1 MLKIGK
7 NLHQSWGVVALSV
20 GIILGAILGIIF
32 RINYFGSPIWIV
44 LVVLIFVFMY
54 FRPNYLTVGL
64 CLIVGMVLVFF
75 RVAMVLSNDTGTQN
89 QEMSGTESLV
99 ISARDFL
106 AERIENQLP
115 EREAKLG
122 MSYLLGMKSGLD
134 KKLSEDLKTVG
145 LTHIVVASGA
155 HLSILVEI
163 ARKIFG
169 RLSRFSGL
177 LFSVLF
183 ILFFMCMVGWTS
195 SILRAGVMAIL
206 TLASWYVGRKI
217 APLRLILIVMA
228 FTLMLNPMFLT
239 SLGWLLSFASYAGIM
254 LLGPSIS
261 KFFYGDKKPGF
272 IASVIL
278 TTIAATLM
286 TLPITLYY
294 FGQVSIISLVAN
306 LVILPTLPYAMGL
319 TFFAGIFA
327 GVPGVEMV
335 FSFLAEKILSF
346 HISTVE
352 FFGSME
358 QFLIKVEPYNPWM
371 FLIYVPILILLVV
384 GFLKRRCYNKNMS
397 GHSKWATT
405 KRQKAVVDAKR
416 GALFTKIGNQIAIAA
431 RAGTDPNMN
440 PSLAM
445 VLEKAR
451 LANMPKANIE
461 RAIARVADKSAA
473 ALIEEVYE
481 AYGPG
486 GVGIVIEVA
495 TDNKNRTMPEVRHTL
510 DKNGGRMA
518 DPGSVMFQ
526 FERKGVIEIS
536 EKGDDAMMAAL
547 EAGAEDAVE
556 EDEYTVIY
564 TDASD
569 LMKVRQ
575 ALVDAGMN
583 VTSAELQYVPT
594 SYVPIEGENAEKLEK
609 LLGAIDELDDVTNV
623 YTNAE

>member
-1 MLKIGK
+1 M
-7 NLHQSWGVVALSV
+7 HQSWGVVTLSI
-20 GIILGAILGIIF
+20 GIIVGSILGVVF
-32 RINYFGSPIWIV
+32 QINFFGSPMWILLAV
-44 LVVLIFVFMY
+44 ILFVFMY
-54 FRPNYLTVGL
+54 LKPHFLTVGL
-64 CLIVGMVLVFF
+64 CFIAGMVLALF
-75 RVAMVLSNDTGTQN
+75 RVTAVLSTASEIKLGVD
-89 QEMSGTESLV
+89 EGTESLV

-106 AERIENQLP
+106 AERIDDQLP

-122 MSYLLGMKSGLD
+122 MSYLLGMKTGLD
-134 KKLSEDLKTVG
+134 KELSENLKAVG

-169 RLSRFSGL
+169 KISRFSGL

-183 ILFFMCMVGWTS
+183 ILFFMCMVGWTP

-206 TLASWYVGRKI
+206 TLVSWYVGRKI
-217 APLRLILIVMA
+217 APWRIILLVAA
-228 FTLMLNPMFLT
+228 FTLMLNPLFLT
-239 SLGWLLSFASYAGIM
+239 KLGWLLSFASYAGIM
-254 LLGPSIS
+254 MLGPGIT
-261 KFFYGDKKPGF
+261 KFFYGEKKPGF
-272 IASVIL
+272 VASVVL
-278 TTIAATLM
+278 TTVAATLM

-294 FGQVSIISLVAN
+294 FGQVSIISLLAN
-306 LVILPTLPYAMGL
+306 LIILPTLPYAMGL
-319 TFFAGIFA
+319 TFLCGI
-327 GVPGVEMV
+327 GLPV
-335 FSFLAEKILSF
+335 SFLAEKILSF

-358 QFLIKVEPYNPWM
+358 QFLIKIEPYNPWL
-371 FLIYVPILILLVV
+371 FLIYVPILVPLVV
-384 GFLKRRCYNKNMS
+384 GFLKRWCYNKNMS

-526 FERKGVIEIS
+526 FTRKGVIEVS

-547 EAGAEDAVE
+547 DAGASDVVE

-564 TDASD
+564 TEPSD

-575 ALVDAGMN
+575 ALVDAGLT

-594 SYVPIEGENAEKLEK
+594 TYVPVEGENAEKLEK
-609 LLGAIDELDDVTNV
+609 LLSAIDDLDDVTNV

>member
-183 ILFFMCMVGWTS
+183 ILFFMCMVGWTP

-206 TLASWYVGRKI
+206 TLTSWYVGRKI

-261 KFFYGDKKPGF
+261 KFFHGDKKPGF

-327 GVPGVEMV
+327 GVPAVEMV

-346 HISTVE
+346 HIATVE

-358 QFLIKVEPYNPWM
+358 QFLIKIEPYNPWV
-371 FLIYVPILILLVV
+371 FLLYLIILAP
-384 GFLKRRCYNKNMS
+384 FLYKFFRWTIDR
-397 GHSKWATT
+397 
-405 KRQKAVVDAKR
+405 
-416 GALFTKIGNQIAIAA
+416 
-431 RAGTDPNMN
+431 
-440 PSLAM
+440 
-445 VLEKAR
+445 
-451 LANMPKANIE
+451 
-461 RAIARVADKSAA
+461 
-473 ALIEEVYE
+473 
-481 AYGPG
+481 
-486 GVGIVIEVA
+486 
-495 TDNKNRTMPEVRHTL
+495 
-510 DKNGGRMA
+510 KNG
-518 DPGSVMFQ
+518 
-526 FERKGVIEIS
+526 KIKIS
-536 EKGDDAMMAAL
+536 KNINFL
-547 EAGAEDAVE
+547 E
-556 EDEYTVIY
+556 
-564 TDASD
+564 
-569 LMKVRQ
+569 
-575 ALVDAGMN
+575 
-583 VTSAELQYVPT
+583 
-594 SYVPIEGENAEKLEK
+594 
-609 LLGAIDELDDVTNV
+609 
-623 YTNAE
+623 